1 MKKIFY
7 LISHAYIAVTIVG
20 GFACLYGIYEKYH
33 ALSQL
38 QAFNAQTLNLLYGFI
53 PFF

>member
-7 LISHAYIAVTIVG
+7 FISHAYIAVTVVG

-33 ALSQL
+33 ALSLL
-38 QAFNAQTLNLLYGFI
+38 QAFNVQTLNLLYSAF

>member
-7 LISHAYIAVTIVG
+7 FASHAYIAAIALG
-20 GFACLYGIYEKYH
+20 GLACLYGIYEKYH
-33 ALSQL
+33 ALASL
-38 QAFNAQTLNLLYGFI
+38 QAFNMQKMNAIYNVF